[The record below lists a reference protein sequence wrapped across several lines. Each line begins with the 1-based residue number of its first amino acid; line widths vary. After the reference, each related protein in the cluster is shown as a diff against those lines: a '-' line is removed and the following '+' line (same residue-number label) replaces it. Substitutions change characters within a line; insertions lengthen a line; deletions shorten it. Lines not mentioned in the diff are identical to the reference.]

1 MDLTFK
7 EKSTWGL
14 LLGIVLVS
22 VYYFPQAFDAVNG
35 AAGSWRLVGLS
46 IAGVIALI
54 AIEIVYHVII
64 AAVSPSET
72 GEDERD
78 KLIDLKAE
86 RAAGFALGFILF
98 WIVGRI
104 IATTAMPELG
114 EPSVLMVAVW
124 ILAAI
129 TASEVVKL
137 LAVIAYYRVGN

>member
-1 MDLTFK
+1 MDLSFK

-22 VYYFPQAFDAVNG
+22 VYYFPEAIDAVDS
-35 AAGSWRLVGLS
+35 AAGSWRLIGLS
-46 IAGVIALI
+46 IAGVIALVV
-54 AIEIVYHVII
+54 IEIVYHVII
-64 AAVSPSET
+64 AAVSPSEA

-86 RAAGFALGFILF
+86 RLAGFALGFVLF
-98 WIVGRI
+98 WIIGRI
-104 IATTAMPELG
+104 IATTAIPELG

-124 ILAAI
+124 ILAAL

-137 LAVIAYYRVGN
+137 LAVIGYYRVGN

>member
-1 MDLTFK
+1 MDLTSK

-14 LLGIVLVS
+14 LLGIVVVS
-22 VYYFPQAFDAVNG
+22 VYYFPQAIDAVDS
-35 AAGSWRLVGLS
+35 AAGSWRLIGLS
-46 IAGVIALI
+46 IAGVIALVV
-54 AIEIVYHVII
+54 IEIIYHVII
-64 AAVSPSET
+64 AAVSPREA

-86 RAAGFALGFILF
+86 RLAGFVLGFILF

-124 ILAAI
+124 ILAAL

-137 LAVIAYYRVGN
+137 LAVIGYYRVGN

>member
-1 MDLTFK
+1 MDLSFK

-14 LLGIVLVS
+14 LLGIVVVS
-22 VYYFPQAFDAVNG
+22 VYYFPEAINAADS
-35 AAGSWRLVGLS
+35 AAGSWRLIGLS

-54 AIEIVYHVII
+54 VIEIVYHVII
-64 AAVSPSET
+64 AAVSPSES

-86 RAAGFALGFILF
+86 RLAGFALGFVLF
-98 WIVGRI
+98 WIIGRI
-104 IATTAMPELG
+104 IATTAIPELG

-124 ILAAI
+124 ILAAL

-137 LAVIAYYRVGN
+137 LAVIGYYRVSN